1 MKKDSDLPISA
12 CPDASNTPARN
23 LVVNQ
28 QEHVANPDDIPAP
41 PSLVNRKF
49 LVPPQPG
56 SRPRTTDSF
65 KSVPF
70 SDLPYYI
77 PNIRAPYVSFN
88 GAINIAGVE
97 VNKEKGLLFI
107 LMPYLDKAEF
117 DHLELFFK
125 DPSDPVA
132 SYTINQDDVD
142 SGRAIPLYVPPTRI
156 IHGPAN
162 PVFVRLTRLGGSTN
176 ETLHLNLFIDLARP
190 GGRNPVAS
198 TVQNENLAL
207 PVFPQHLIDFG
218 VGQEDIGSPIPVQ
231 IKPYPVNT
239 ALPTDTFR
247 KARDRIRLS
256 IGGVIVVH
264 SVTEA
269 EAGGAGDIVIM
280 VNTSTWTSIGS
291 GSHVCEYEVVDEAG
305 NHSDGWSPAQILDV
319 QLDDGSEPLLPMTFV
334 QEAPENILD
343 HDALVGDAHVFIF
356 ISGNGYALGDII
368 RVTVNGRT
376 VEGEPLVT
384 TYDSAPLT
392 STTAVYI
399 TVPVPNADIKAL
411 VGGRFQLRY
420 KRIRSDVPD
429 RNSRSNIVDVIGT
442 ALPVG
447 LAPPYVIE
455 ATGDTLNP
463 QELFFNVVIPSYQ
476 GQNYFDLVTLVFAG
490 TYANGNAYYRED
502 IDVAGDGEG
511 IRLISNGPL
520 GDINKLEGGTLEI
533 YYTVQNESGV
543 RASRGNLYN
552 VGQPAAS
559 LLEPLVLEAPA
570 PGYQFDP
577 AVSLGN
583 ASVRVQPDT
592 DIKEGDTV
600 RLYAL
605 GNAPGGTPTLQPFPI
620 TDFWEGR
627 PLPFTLPRANVLPNT
642 VMRIYYARERLH
654 APTRFS
660 HQVDMNVGSAPEL
673 GVPTVLEATVVG
685 PTSSTL
691 NPTHVVSPP
700 VFTVRV
706 DYSPMFASDDI
717 TVKLIVKPGLTA
729 PIITPKPGN
738 PSQGYVDFTVSN
750 TNIADHI
757 GEILKIQYHVRRAG
771 ADYDSGILDLLVL
784 NFDELPGGN
793 PLPQAAINDLPSNTT
808 LDLNLF
814 ASDAMAGV
822 IPWPLMRAN
831 QRVWLT
837 VERAGVAPHKV
848 LDGYL
853 VLASE
858 VSAGIKNKAVSRT
871 WLDQLANGSK
881 ISLRCAVA
889 FDGGN
894 ETNAI
899 NFPITEY
906 NIVSKLSVDN
916 SLLTLDGISVRVNW
930 PRSGADSIGNTAV
943 RQAKGGHPNYTYTSN
958 NQAVANVDP
967 LSGKVT
973 GNKNG
978 TATISIKDDK
988 NNTVSYPVTVRNVF
1002 NLITNDNFV
1011 TADKAV
1017 QWRQSL
1023 SNGTIISQAALLDMH
1038 RTYINPLP
1046 TRQHYWYC
1054 DPAPGSCHDD
1064 ARRFFHRENQGNY
1077 CAIIPGGNI
1086 AAWCMQP
1093 T

>member
-1 MKKDSDLPISA
+1 MKEDSDLPISA
-12 CPDASNTPARN
+12 YPDDSNTPARH
-23 LVVNQ
+23 LEVNQ
-28 QEHVANPDDIPAP
+28 QEHVADPDDIPAAP
-41 PSLVNRKF
+41 PLVNRKF

-65 KSVPF
+65 SSMPF
-70 SDLPYYI
+70 ADLPLYI
-77 PNIRAPYVSFN
+77 PNIRTPYVSFN

-97 VNKEKGLLFI
+97 VNKEKGVLVI
-107 LMPYLDKAEF
+107 LQPYLDRAEF

-125 DPSDPVA
+125 DTSDPVA
-132 SYTINQDDVD
+132 SYTIIQDDVD
-142 SGRAIPLYVPPTRI
+142 SGRGIPLYVPPARI

-162 PVFVRLTRLGGSTN
+162 PVFVRLTRLGGSIE

-239 ALPTDTFR
+239 ALPNDTFR

-269 EAGGAGDIVIM
+269 EAGGAGDIAIM
-280 VNTSTWTSIGS
+280 INTSTWTTIGS

-319 QLDDGSEPLLPMTFV
+319 QLDDGSEPLLPMAFV

-343 HDALVGDAHVFIF
+343 HDALVGDAHVFVF

-392 STTAVYI
+392 STTAFYI
-399 TVPVPNADIKAL
+399 TVPVPNAHIKAL

-463 QELFFNVVIPSYQ
+463 QELFFNVVIPNYQ
-476 GQNYFDLVTLVFAG
+476 GQNYFDLVTLVLSG
-490 TYANGNAYYRED
+490 TYANGNAYYREYE
-502 IDVAGDGEG
+502 DVAGDGEG
-511 IRLISNGPL
+511 VRLITNGPL
-520 GDINKLEGGTLEI
+520 GDISKLEGGTLEI
-533 YYTVQNESGV
+533 YYYVENERGV

-577 AVSLGN
+577 AVALGN

-605 GNAPGGTPTLQPFPI
+605 GNAPGGTPSIQPFPV
-620 TDFWEGR
+620 TLFWEGR
-627 PLPFTLPRANVLPNT
+627 TLPFTLPRANVLPNT
-642 VMRIYYARERLH
+642 AMRIYYARERLH

-660 HQVDMNVGSAPEL
+660 HQVDMKVGSAPDL
-673 GVPTVLEATVVG
+673 GVPTVLEATVVS

-729 PIITPKPGN
+729 PVITPKPGD

-750 TNIADHI
+750 THIADHI
-757 GEILKIQYHVRRAG
+757 GEILNVHYHVSRAG
-771 ADYDSGILDLLVL
+771 AVYDSGVLELRVL
-784 NFDELPGGN
+784 NFHELPGGN
-793 PLPQAAINDLPSNTT
+793 PLPSPTINNLASGST
-808 LDLNLF
+808 LDLSSFNGDGL
-814 ASDAMAGV
+814 ASVAA
-822 IPWPLMRAN
+822 WPLMRIGQKVWMSAESVGLEPILILN
-831 QRVWLT
+831 GYDVKSQDLGTGIKDKPLLREWLT
-837 VERAGVAPHKV
+837 ALP
-848 LDGYL
+848 
-853 VLASE
+853 
-858 VSAGIKNKAVSRT
+858 T
-871 WLDQLANGSK
+871 GSL
-881 ISLRCAVA
+881 INVRLAVA
-889 FDGGN
+889 FDEMN
-894 ETNAI
+894 DETEAI
-899 NFPITEY
+899 VFEPTHYTIRTAMTIEQQIMQLNGIAIKGLPWPPTGLDYVNNTQTRTAQNGIAPITYSSSEPGIATV
-906 NIVSKLSVDN
+906 NIS
-916 SLLTLDGISVRVNW
+916 T
-930 PRSGADSIGNTAV
+930 
-943 RQAKGGHPNYTYTSN
+943 
-958 NQAVANVDP
+958 
-967 LSGKVT
+967 GKVT
-973 GNKNG
+973 GNRNG
-978 TATISIKDDK
+978 ASRITASDSLGRS
-988 NNTVSYPVTVRNVF
+988 VSYTVIVTNVFTLLEHSTLVDANGAIAWKNSQFAAVGVTDQALRAMERVYGFPRLPVTGTYW
-1002 NLITNDNFV
+1002 L
-1011 TADKAV
+1011 
-1017 QWRQSL
+1017 SL
-1023 SNGTIISQAALLDMH
+1023 NSTSAYSQATGHIGFPSSERFKAWAL
-1038 RTYINPLP
+1038 RPYP
-1046 TRQHYWYC
+1046 Y
-1054 DPAPGSCHDD
+1054 
-1064 ARRFFHRENQGNY
+1064 
-1077 CAIIPGGNI
+1077 
-1086 AAWCMQP
+1086 
-1093 T
+1093 